1 MTYQGNWNTIGE
13 MPITEKSE
21 GLLINYVDDFKQ
33 QFDKLKKLPIVVDT
47 EPEPKKIKLTGAV
60 KKQRKITEFM
70 GGGDAEKDGGEGVE
84 VRQKGGSGG
93 KTEEGGGIGVDAIRE
108 DNINIKS

>member
-70 GGGDAEKDGGEGVE
+70 GGGDAEKW
-84 VRQKGGSGG
+84 KWKGG